1 MNSQKNNY
9 ENFVATLKSNKE
21 KTEKCL
27 RKLLPDRGGNALADA
42 MQYAVLDGGK
52 NLRSFLVLESAAI
65 FDVPENFSLKVAAS
79 VECIHSYS
87 LVHDDLPSMDDD
99 DLRRGKLTVHKKWD
113 EATAIL
119 VGDGLQ
125 TLAFEILSNEK
136 THPNAQVRLNLI
148 YSLAQA
154 IGVNGMVGGQALDIQ
169 AEKARF
175 PLNIKEIT
183 RLQNLKTSALITWSA
198 QAGARLAEQ
207 DMTALTDYAKALGLA
222 FQIQDDILDE
232 TGETKKTGKK
242 LRKDAKAGK
251 ATFVSLLGLKE
262 ARTRARDLALQASEH
277 LKIYGE
283 RATPLKE
290 AALFAID
297 RNF

>member
-1 MNSQKNNY
+1 MNSQKKNY
-9 ENFVATLKSNKE
+9 ENFVAALKSNKE

-169 AEKARF
+169 AEKATF

-183 RLQNLKTSALITWSA
+183 RLQNLKTGALITWSA

-207 DMTALTDYAKALGLA
+207 DITALTDYAKALGLA